1 MAISARAEAIL
12 GYWND
17 LGPAGWYAGSAEI
30 DDEVRRRFLSDWTE
44 AHAGGLRPWLTCS
57 DGILAYLLLTDE
69 FPRNMFR
76 DQGRAF
82 ATDPL
87 ARQVAT
93 FAWQKKADL
102 GIEPPL
108 RQFFYLPL
116 MHSETIID
124 QDRCVALFKARM
136 PEAENNLLHARA
148 HREVIRRFGRFPFR
162 NAALGRQDTPA
173 ERAFLESG
181 AYGAIVREL
190 GG

>member
-1 MAISARAEAIL
+1 
-12 GYWND
+12 
-17 LGPAGWYAGSAEI
+17 
-30 DDEVRRRFLSDWTE
+30 
-44 AHAGGLRPWLTCS
+44 
-57 DGILAYLLLTDE
+57 
-69 FPRNMFR
+69 
-76 DQGRAF
+76 
-82 ATDPL
+82 
-87 ARQVAT
+87 
-93 FAWQKKADL
+93 
-102 GIEPPL
+102 
-108 RQFFYLPL
+108 

>member
-57 DGILAYLLLTDE
+57 DGILAYLLLTDQ

-162 NAALGRQDTPA
+162 NASLGRQDTPA

>member
-1 MAISARAEAIL
+1 MSPSPRDIIDFWLDAGPERWFSVDPDFDALVRVRFLDAHETAARGDLSDWDARAEGA
-12 GYWND
+12 
-17 LGPAGWYAGSAEI
+17 
-30 DDEVRRRFLSDWTE
+30 
-44 AHAGGLRPWLTCS
+44 
-57 DGILAYLLLTDE
+57 LALILLTDQ